1 MLIGAEATPG
11 HGVDHNDTRCHMQ
24 AMCHPYLRAST
35 HQCQRNL
42 LWRAYATGITCPGF
56 TLFSIERVLTV
67 DENNNVNLGT
77 LSSRSARYWPERLA
91 VIDRHTRLTFAQLE
105 QRANQLA
112 SALLAQ
118 GIATGEHVAIL
129 RQTAPNWWKQ
139 RWLSTRPAW
148 SRYRSMRVWHRMK

>member
-1 MLIGAEATPG
+1 
-11 HGVDHNDTRCHMQ
+11 MQ

-129 RQTAPNWWKQ
+129 APNRAELVEAEVAFYKAGLVKVPVNARLAPDEVILQ
-139 RWLSTRPAW
+139 ASLST
-148 SRYRSMRVWHRMK
+148 